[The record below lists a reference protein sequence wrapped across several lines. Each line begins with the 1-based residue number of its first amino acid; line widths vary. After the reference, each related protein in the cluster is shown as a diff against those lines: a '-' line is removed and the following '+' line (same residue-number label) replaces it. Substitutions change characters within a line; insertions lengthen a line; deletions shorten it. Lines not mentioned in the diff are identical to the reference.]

1 MADTSLTV
9 SKSGYDHDKFDV
21 SVIGLNH
28 SDARQ
33 LADIGNKLIFR
44 DPVYPASP
52 RLEGCDLTYSQ
63 QQALIEAAQLFFASK
78 RDKIS
83 TIKFIR
89 ELSSLSLKGAKDLVD
104 FALGY
109 VMAPVWM
116 KSAA

>member
-1 MADTSLTV
+1 MADMSVTL

-21 SVIGLNH
+21 SVTGLNH
-28 SDARQ
+28 SSARQ
-33 LADIGNKLIFR
+33 LVEMGNKLILG
-44 DPVYPASP
+44 DPVSASSSW
-52 RLEGCDLTYSQ
+52 LDGCDLNFVQ
-63 QQALIEAAQLFFASK
+63 QQSLIKAAQLFFE
-78 RDKIS
+78 RDRNKIM

-109 VMAPVWM
+109 VVAPVWM